1 MTAVEKSGKTS
12 QSSIRPGDDSDRHAM
27 SQDEHAEWKSQSSIR
42 PGDDSD
48 YNAFLKQIIN
58 ML

>member
-1 MTAVEKSGKTS
+1 MKNVIMS
-12 QSSIRPGDDSDRHAM
+12 QSSIRPGDDSDKVGGVYDCKRVF
-27 SQDEHAEWKSQSSIR
+27 WSQSSIR